1 MDEYDIFLTLK
12 FNKFISSKLT
22 RQHDTRHKI
31 YRSYIGKINDLI
43 YGRRDTAA
51 GNGILIEAVQHK
63 GELGENA
70 HLHARLKTPEFLDA
84 EDMCVL
90 LNTVWKTKFYEQAAG
105 VKFNHITQIKNTDAV
120 RNYTTRHGR
129 LEVDLALSN
138 FKKST
143 VKDTAKAQ
151 QRINRFLAQA
161 HISKTYEQAKFYYKM
176 HEAQAQIS

>member
-1 MDEYDIFLTLK
+1 MNEYDVFLTLK

-51 GNGILIEAVQHK
+51 GNGILIEVVEHQ

-70 HLHARLKTPEFLDA
+70 HIHAIVKTPEFLDVG
-84 EDMCVL
+84 DMCVL
-90 LNTVWKTKFYEQAAG
+90 LNTIWKTKFYQQAAG
-105 VKFNHITQIKNTDAV
+105 VKFNYITQIKNTDAV

-129 LEVDLALSN
+129 LEIDLALSN
-138 FKKST
+138 FTEST